1 MYFSTANPCMKYSGV
16 IGESKYKVLQAIPYQ
31 FRPKTIFIPSSTP
44 YHSILKQINNN
55 KFKYPFII
63 KPDVGE
69 RGKDVEM
76 IKDENELKTYLVGK
90 SFHLNIQEFINL
102 DLEFGVMYHRMPTD
116 QMGKITSVVQKGFLF
131 VTGNGTSS
139 LHDLM
144 KAEIRISGR
153 ITYLE
158 KKYKTDLNLV
168 LPKGEKKY
176 LEPIGNHCRGTTFY
190 NANHIIND
198 SLKEIINDISVQID
212 GFYYGRFDLKVNTLD
227 DLYEGRNM
235 EIIELNGV
243 SSEVAHIYDPEYN
256 LIQAYKDVFSHMK
269 YIYEIAK
276 QNHESGYE
284 YDSLWQFIKDLRT
297 HLKG

>member
-1 MYFSTANPCMKYSGV
+1 MKYSGV
-16 IGESKYKVLQAIPYQ
+16 IGESKYKVLQTIPDQ

-69 RGKDVEM
+69 RGKDVEL
-76 IKDENELKTYLVGK
+76 IHEEAELKTYLTEK
-90 SFHLNIQEFINL
+90 SSALNIQEFIDL
-102 DLEFGVMYHRMPTD
+102 ELEFGVMYHRMPTD

-144 KAEIRISGR
+144 KAEIRISSR
-153 ITYLE
+153 ITYFE

-198 SLKEIINDISVQID
+198 SLSEIFNDISVQID
-212 GFYYGRFDLKVNTLD
+212 GFYYGRFDLKVNSLEG
-227 DLYEGRNM
+227 LYAGQHM
-235 EIIELNGV
+235 KIIELNGV
-243 SSEVAHIYDPEYN
+243 SSEVAHIYDPEYK
-256 LIQAYKDVFSHMK
+256 LIQAYRDVFAHMK
-269 YIYEIAK
+269 FIYQIAK
-276 QNHESGYE
+276 KNHEKGVA
-284 YDSLWQFIKDLRT
+284 YDSLWKFLKDLRN
-297 HLKG
+297 HLKK